1 MGFQDAQATWDAR
14 FSKADYHFGRE
25 PAVFLA
31 AQQSLLAD
39 YLATTPGAS
48 ALAVSDGEGRNSVWL
63 ARQGLKV
70 TAFDIS
76 PVGVA
81 KAKKLAAEAGVS
93 VDYRVE
99 DINAFDWDAAQYD
112 VVAVI
117 FIQYASPPERARIF
131 SGIQR
136 ALKPVGLA
144 IIQGYGLRQLEY
156 KTGGPGKADNLYTLD
171 MMRTSFAALEPLLL
185 AEHDAVVNE
194 GPGHN
199 GVSALVDFVGRRP
212 GASTTTE

>member
-14 FSKADYHFGRE
+14 FSKTDYHFGRE

-39 YLATTPGAS
+39 YLATKPGAS

-99 DINAFDWDAAQYD
+99 DINAFDW
-112 VVAVI
+112 
-117 FIQYASPPERARIF
+117 ARIF

-136 ALKPVGLA
+136 ALKPGGLA
-144 IIQGYGLRQLEY
+144 IIQGYGLRQLDY
-156 KTGGPGKADNLYTLD
+156 KTGGPGKADNLYSLD
-171 MMRTSFAALEPLLL
+171 MMRTSFAALEALLL

-212 GASTTTE
+212 GASTTTK

>member
-1 MGFQDAQATWDAR
+1 MSYQDAQATWDAR
-14 FSKADYHFGRE
+14 FGKADYHFGRE

-31 AQQSLLAD
+31 AQQARIAE
-39 YLATTPGAS
+39 YLAQKPGAT

-76 PVGVA
+76 PVGVE
-81 KAKKLAAEAGVS
+81 KARRLAADAGVS

-117 FIQYASPPERARIF
+117 FIQYASPAERARIF
-131 SGIQR
+131 AGVQR
-136 ALKPVGLA
+136 ALKPGGLA
-144 IIQGYGLRQLEY
+144 IVQGYGLRQLEY
-156 KTGGPGKADNLYTLD
+156 KTGGPGKAENLYTID
-171 MMRTSFAALEPLLL
+171 MMRESFAALEPLLL

-199 GVSALVDFVGRRP
+199 GLSSLVDYIGRRP
-212 GASTTTE
+212 A

>member
-1 MGFQDAQATWDAR
+1 MAFQDAQATWDAR
-14 FSKADYHFGRE
+14 FAKADYHFGRE

-31 AQQSLLAD
+31 AQQSRIAG
-39 YLATTPGAS
+39 YLAARPGAT

-76 PVGVA
+76 PVGVE
-81 KAKKLAAEAGVS
+81 KARKLAADAGVP
-93 VDYRVE
+93 VDYHVE

-112 VVAVI
+112 LVVVI

-131 SGIQR
+131 AGIQR
-136 ALKPVGLA
+136 ALKPGGLA

-156 KTGGPGKADNLYTLD
+156 KTGGPGKAENLYTMD
-171 MMRTSFAALEPLLL
+171 MMRESFAALEPQLL
-185 AEHDAVVNE
+185 AEHDAIVNE

-199 GVSALVDFVGRRP
+199 GMSALVDFVGRRP
-212 GASTTTE
+212 AATT

>member
-14 FSKADYHFGRE
+14 FDKADYHFGRE
-25 PAVFLA
+25 PADFLA
-31 AQQSLLAD
+31 AQQSRIAE
-39 YLATTPGAS
+39 YLAANPGAT

-70 TAFDIS
+70 AAFDIS

-81 KAKKLAAEAGVS
+81 KARKLAADAGVS
-93 VDYRVE
+93 VDYRIE

-131 SGIQR
+131 AGIQR
-136 ALKPVGLA
+136 ALKPGGLA

-156 KTGGPGKADNLYTLD
+156 KTGGPGKAETLYSVDL
-171 MMRTSFAALEPLLL
+171 MRTSFAALEPLLL

-194 GPGHN
+194 GPGHS
-199 GVSALVDFVGRRP
+199 GMSALVDFVGRRP
-212 GASTTTE
+212 TAAK

>member
-1 MGFQDAQATWDAR
+1 MAFQDAQATWDAR
-14 FSKADYHFGRE
+14 FAKTDYHFGRE

-31 AQQSLLAD
+31 AQQTRIAD
-39 YLATTPGAS
+39 YLAAKPGAT

-76 PVGVA
+76 PVGVE
-81 KAKKLAAEAGVS
+81 KARKLADDAGVT

-99 DINAFDWDAAQYD
+99 DINAFDWDAAQYGL
-112 VVAVI
+112 VVVI

-131 SGIQR
+131 AGIQR
-136 ALKPVGLA
+136 ALKPGGLA
-144 IIQGYGLRQLEY
+144 LIQGYGLRQLEY
-156 KTGGPGKADNLYTLD
+156 KTGGPGKAENLYTID
-171 MMRTSFAALEPLLL
+171 MMRESFAALEPQLLS
-185 AEHDAVVNE
+185 EHDAIVNE

-199 GVSALVDFVGRRP
+199 GISALVDFIGRRP
-212 GASTTTE
+212 AATT